1 MELST
6 FHTEGVGTMYSH
18 DRRDETATPLCGAH
32 RPNKTNPLLT
42 KTQLGT
48 VKATTYELPTS
59 FQHSYGLV
67 QVRDGLTSGMV
78 VDNWMAHDGT
88 KDVAPA
94 RDFRALNKGA
104 VMSGHVDC
112 KGMQEYRG
120 THDFRVKLGSEKKQ
134 SSMPIDENTSFGR
147 PTRPSTPFGDL
158 MSHGFRYDWV
168 MQTASADEFLKARAM
183 KKPPSTKA
191 SAGHAAGSAERREKA
206 EMAAPAPWKMK
217 KFATVASRVGP
228 QG

>member
-1 MELST
+1 MPS
-6 FHTEGVGTMYSH
+6 
-18 DRRDETATPLCGAH
+18 
-32 RPNKTNPLLT
+32 N
-42 KTQLGT
+42 
-48 VKATTYELPTS
+48 

-78 VDNWMAHDGT
+78 VDNWLAHDGT

-94 RDFRALNKGA
+94 RDFKALNKGA

-120 THDFRVKLGSEKKQ
+120 THDFRVRVGSGKQ
-134 SSMPIDENTSFGR
+134 QSTNPSDENTSFGR

-168 MQTASADEFLKARAM
+168 MQTASADEFLKAR
-183 KKPPSTKA
+183 KHKNPPSTKA
-191 SAGHAAGSAERREKA
+191 SAGHTMGSTQRREKV
-206 EMAAPAPWKMK
+206 EMEPPAAWKMK
-217 KFATVASRVGP
+217 KFATVASKVGQ

>member
-1 MELST
+1 MPP
-6 FHTEGVGTMYSH
+6 
-18 DRRDETATPLCGAH
+18 D
-32 RPNKTNPLLT
+32 
-42 KTQLGT
+42 
-48 VKATTYELPTS
+48 

-67 QVRDGLTSGMV
+67 QERDGLTCGMV

-112 KGMQEYRG
+112 KGMQEYRA

-134 SSMPIDENTSFGR
+134 MAMPINENTSFGR
-147 PTRPSTPFGDL
+147 STRPSTPFGDL

-168 MQTASADEFLKARAM
+168 MQTASADEFLKVRAK

-191 SAGHAAGSAERREKA
+191 SLGHAAGSAERREKA
-206 EMAAPAPWKMK
+206 ETVPPEPWKMK
-217 KFATVASRVGP
+217 KFANVAPRVGP